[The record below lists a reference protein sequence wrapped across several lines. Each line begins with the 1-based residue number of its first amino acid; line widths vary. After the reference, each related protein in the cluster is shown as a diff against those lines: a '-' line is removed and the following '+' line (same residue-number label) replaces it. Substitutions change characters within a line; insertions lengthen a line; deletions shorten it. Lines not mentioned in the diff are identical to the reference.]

1 MKPNEHEKATAT
13 IKMTTLHLSFT
24 FQQKFYFQERC
35 EKEKRD
41 KWEYFVSD
49 GVIV

>member
-1 MKPNEHEKATAT
+1 MKPNEHEKARAT
-13 IKMTTLHLSFT
+13 IKMTTLHLSCT

-41 KWEYFVSD
+41 KWGYFVSD